1 MIKVGF
7 IARVEQWGL
16 LGPAWPQPGSWD
28 SSDGSGVQGRPA
40 PPRPWACPFCWPQGG
55 ILRHLGGEARGM
67 EGDEKENLS
76 VRDWRRP
83 SYRASLESQRTR
95 HLSIDTQG
103 TSTHAGTRQHR
114 PQPRPLSV
122 ACGSV
127 TPGLWGGAGVWGR
140 GGQVPAPG
148 LQSVPL
154 SKKGVPRRYYHTGT
168 GARQELWGLAGQG
181 PALSPSLS
189 GTSLSWEANCRA
201 NGTAALA
208 LRDQR
213 KSTGLGKGGLAD
225 SGTLG
230 PFPRRP
236 GLPAL
241 SLGNTRGFCR
251 SNGLGFFILYKN
263 KLT

>member
-1 MIKVGF
+1 MPAHGSIVPNPGPCPWPV
-7 IARVEQWGL
+7 ARSHR
-16 LGPAWPQPGSWD
+16 A
-28 SSDGSGVQGRPA
+28 
-40 PPRPWACPFCWPQGG
+40 F
-55 ILRHLGGEARGM
+55 GGEP
-67 EGDEKENLS
+67 EF
-76 VRDWRRP
+76 
-83 SYRASLESQRTR
+83 
-95 HLSIDTQG
+95 
-103 TSTHAGTRQHR
+103 
-114 PQPRPLSV
+114 
-122 ACGSV
+122 
-127 TPGLWGGAGVWGR
+127 GGV

-154 SKKGVPRRYYHTGT
+154 SKKGVPRRYYHTGR
-168 GARQELWGLAGQG
+168 GAGQESWGLAGQR

-189 GTSLSWEANCRA
+189 GTSLSWEANWPK
-201 NGTAALA
+201 GTVALA
-208 LRDQR
+208 PRPVVSNRDKR